1 MAVIAATSWGAVVNI
16 IGNAGSVR
24 STIPIM
30 RQTVTKEE
38 LALKHL
44 VTALA
49 ATETFYCG
57 GTAQY
62 ARAVKHTL
70 MYTTDSG
77 ARVLRIPRA
86 SDGDLEMLHNDC
98 STMKVAQGPE
108 QTTTEPRQPGSLA
121 RELPEENFGFNF
133 DPLGDGMGLLAAISA
148 FCKVGVVARMHRL
161 YSFVFTDGGRV
172 KVNKGGAKHGDHLG
186 TLLIGLHTPPGAG
199 ELLLHRDGTDVD
211 INWNGT
217 HHHSTEDRLVLPWAF
232 IYSDVDCE
240 IQLDK
245 SGHQLILAYEI
256 YTSGT
261 VQYYQNATAQ
271 AMDVLPEGGI
281 LAFGLTYAYLG
292 SDNYIYTGEP
302 AAAATVS
309 DSDRILSM
317 LKGCD
322 AIMYHALK
330 ESGLKVQL
338 KAVYLESCDNFY
350 DYGDGAD
357 DDFSCFGKESTDI
370 LLTADSFKGFG
381 EHNRAN
387 FLGDR
392 GTSTIGLLESEI
404 GAKVASDMIWVKW
417 PEVFHEANSFLNYGE
432 SVDHNLASVAFV
444 VDIPRVV
451 EGHRQEY

>member
-30 RQTVTKEE
+30 RQTVTKEEE

-108 QTTTEPRQPGSLA
+108 QTTIEPRQPGSLA

-172 KVNKGGAKHGDHLG
+172 KVNKGGVKHGDHLG

-271 AMDVLPEGGI
+271 AMDVRNMQFYGSLDALLKNPQVLPEGGI

-292 SDNYIYTGEP
+292 SDNYIYTMSPSYARGERCLIQGTGIGR
-302 AAAATVS
+302 A
-309 DSDRILSM
+309 
-317 LKGCD
+317 
-322 AIMYHALK
+322 
-330 ESGLKVQL
+330 
-338 KAVYLESCDNFY
+338 SCR
-350 DYGDGAD
+350 GDG
-357 DDFSCFGKESTDI
+357 
-370 LLTADSFKGFG
+370 L
-381 EHNRAN
+381 
-387 FLGDR
+387 
-392 GTSTIGLLESEI
+392 
-404 GAKVASDMIWVKW
+404 
-417 PEVFHEANSFLNYGE
+417 
-432 SVDHNLASVAFV
+432 
-444 VDIPRVV
+444 
-451 EGHRQEY
+451 